1 MDFEVIGEIT
11 QVELIASGTGVR
23 ERVRLSKKYGQS
35 RWRKLK
41 GVARVR
47 LMDGT
52 VRLAEIHWYEG
63 HGIGKVEYKLKLPF
77 WMIER

>member
-1 MDFEVIGEIT
+1 M
-11 QVELIASGTGVR
+11 
-23 ERVRLSKKYGQS
+23 RLSKKYGQS

-47 LMDGT
+47 LMDGA
-52 VRLAEIHWYEG
+52 VRLAEIHWCEG

-77 WMIER
+77 LDD